1 MPTKR
6 WQTQTPERR
15 MTCMARAEDLA
26 ACRVLALIWT
36 ISSVRKAR
44 ATLTTAS
51 MFGASSF
58 GMGPRPPRRAQ
69 DSVIPYE
76 VSLEDMYNGR
86 TAHFSLEKN
95 VVCGHC
101 NGSGGKPG
109 AVLKDCVTCGGK
121 GRYLQ
126 QRHAG
131 NGLIS
136 QTMATCTDC
145 EGRGKKYREKDQC
158 KRCRG
163 KRVVGAKAK
172 LRLDIPRGAYDGQ
185 RIDFEGEGDQLPD
198 TQPASIIFELK
209 QKPHD
214 TFQVKQLDLLA
225 TVRVTLSEAL
235 LGFSRTVLTHLDHR
249 HIHIT
254 RKQGQ
259 VIRPGQVDIV
269 RGEGMVDQRYRDHK
283 GDLFLQWDIEFP
295 TEAWASSV
303 DAKALEALLPPKRP
317 VLAPPED
324 LLEEVTTAP
333 GHLDDVRTIYSHT
346 VWLAYRHEAAGG
358 PA

>member
-1 MPTKR
+1 M
-6 WQTQTPERR
+6 
-15 MTCMARAEDLA
+15 
-26 ACRVLALIWT
+26 
-36 ISSVRKAR
+36 
-44 ATLTTAS
+44 
-51 MFGASSF
+51 
-58 GMGPRPPRRAQ
+58 
-69 DSVIPYE
+69 
-76 VSLEDMYNGR
+76 
-86 TAHFSLEKN
+86 
-95 VVCGHC
+95 
-101 NGSGGKPG
+101 
-109 AVLKDCVTCGGK
+109 
-121 GRYLQ
+121 
-126 QRHAG
+126 
-131 NGLIS
+131 
-136 QTMATCTDC
+136 
-145 EGRGKKYREKDQC
+145 
-158 KRCRG
+158 
-163 KRVVGAKAK
+163 
-172 LRLDIPRGAYDGQ
+172 
-185 RIDFEGEGDQLPD
+185 
-198 TQPASIIFELK
+198 QPASIIFELK

-333 GHLDDVRTIYSHT
+333 GHLDDVRTIYSHA

>member
-1 MPTKR
+1 
-6 WQTQTPERR
+6 
-15 MTCMARAEDLA
+15 
-26 ACRVLALIWT
+26 
-36 ISSVRKAR
+36 
-44 ATLTTAS
+44 

-185 RIDFEGEGDQLPD
+185 RIVFEGEGDQLPD

-254 RKQGQ
+254 RKPGQ

-333 GHLDDVRTIYSHT
+333 GQLDDVRTIYSHT
-346 VWLAYRHEAAGG
+346 VWLAYWHEAAGG

>member
-1 MPTKR
+1 
-6 WQTQTPERR
+6 
-15 MTCMARAEDLA
+15 
-26 ACRVLALIWT
+26 
-36 ISSVRKAR
+36 
-44 ATLTTAS
+44 
-51 MFGASSF
+51 
-58 GMGPRPPRRAQ
+58 
-69 DSVIPYE
+69 
-76 VSLEDMYNGR
+76 
-86 TAHFSLEKN
+86 
-95 VVCGHC
+95 
-101 NGSGGKPG
+101 
-109 AVLKDCVTCGGK
+109 
-121 GRYLQ
+121 
-126 QRHAG
+126 
-131 NGLIS
+131 
-136 QTMATCTDC
+136 MATCTDC

-185 RIDFEGEGDQLPD
+185 RIVFEGEGDQLPD

-254 RKQGQ
+254 RKPGQ

-333 GHLDDVRTIYSHT
+333 GQLDDVRTIYSHT

>member
-1 MPTKR
+1 MQAMALFLRR
-6 WQTQTPERR
+6 WLRARTV
-15 MTCMARAEDLA
+15 RAEA
-26 ACRVLALIWT
+26 
-36 ISSVRKAR
+36 
-44 ATLTTAS
+44 
-51 MFGASSF
+51 
-58 GMGPRPPRRAQ
+58 
-69 DSVIPYE
+69 
-76 VSLEDMYNGR
+76 
-86 TAHFSLEKN
+86 
-95 VVCGHC
+95 
-101 NGSGGKPG
+101 
-109 AVLKDCVTCGGK
+109 
-121 GRYLQ
+121 
-126 QRHAG
+126 
-131 NGLIS
+131 
-136 QTMATCTDC
+136 
-145 EGRGKKYREKDQC
+145 KKYREKDQC

-185 RIDFEGEGDQLPD
+185 RIVFEGEGDQLPD

-254 RKQGQ
+254 RKPGQ

-333 GHLDDVRTIYSHT
+333 GQLDDFGSHIGT
-346 VWLAYRHEAAGG
+346 KQQEDQRNEHDDDEPNVQCAQQ
-358 PA
+358 